1 MKNTLTKVIGVTL
14 ISLVL
19 AGCNNNQ
26 NKADG
31 EKPKHK
37 VQVVAS
43 DGGSVIGKN
52 NRYTEGQFIKFQ
64 AIPNDG
70 FYFAGWSDGVSN
82 NPRIIEVGL
91 SDIKLIA
98 FFKPNPTL
106 TISAEANG
114 KVNTEINGR
123 YSPSTPVLIIATP
136 DSGLCFSQWSDSNYA
151 NTRTIIMGTN
161 DLELTAQ
168 FGPRDTTTV
177 DLGLKSGTRWAVCNL
192 GAANPWNY
200 GDYYAWGETETKSYF
215 SWENYK
221 YCDGSDT
228 TMTKY
233 CIDAFWGKNGFT
245 DSIRILDPY
254 DDAATI
260 VTGAE
265 YSMPTAAN
273 WRELNRRCYWVW
285 TSNYKGRKVNG
296 YIVYK
301 AKTKADRGK
310 KVLFG
315 DTPSAL
321 YSLDDTHIFLPAAGS
336 INDSHCYND
345 GEYGIYLSASLRD
358 NSCYCCYLKSDYVG
372 RTVTDTRC
380 YGRSVRPVR
389 K

>member
-1 MKNTLTKVIGVTL
+1 MKNTLTKVIGVAL

-123 YSPSTPVLIIATP
+123 YSP
-136 DSGLCFSQWSDSNYA
+136 
-151 NTRTIIMGTN
+151 
-161 DLELTAQ
+161 
-168 FGPRDTTTV
+168 
-177 DLGLKSGTRWAVCNL
+177 
-192 GAANPWNY
+192 
-200 GDYYAWGETETKSYF
+200 
-215 SWENYK
+215 
-221 YCDGSDT
+221 
-228 TMTKY
+228 
-233 CIDAFWGKNGFT
+233 
-245 DSIRILDPY
+245 
-254 DDAATI
+254 
-260 VTGAE
+260 
-265 YSMPTAAN
+265 
-273 WRELNRRCYWVW
+273 
-285 TSNYKGRKVNG
+285 
-296 YIVYK
+296 
-301 AKTKADRGK
+301 
-310 KVLFG
+310 
-315 DTPSAL
+315 
-321 YSLDDTHIFLPAAGS
+321 
-336 INDSHCYND
+336 
-345 GEYGIYLSASLRD
+345 
-358 NSCYCCYLKSDYVG
+358 
-372 RTVTDTRC
+372 
-380 YGRSVRPVR
+380 
-389 K
+389 